1 MYVNSGEFR
10 SLLKFM
16 VYLSFSFFVS
26 DFAII
31 ACFKMK
37 ISQLG
42 KSNVVYITWHY
53 VNRNLF
59 ERRLILDFFVYTMI
73 RKFL

>member
-16 VYLSFSFFVS
+16 NYLSFSFFLP
-26 DFAII
+26 DFAIV
-31 ACFKMK
+31 ACFKIK
-37 ISQLG
+37 TSKLG

-59 ERRLILDFFVYTMI
+59 ERRLILDFFVYTVI